1 MNGFISFIVNDFLTQ
16 PVILIGLL
24 ICIGYIMN
32 KESITKVITGTLS
45 AMVSIQMVIFGGG
58 QFTSIFKPITTAV
71 SNSFGI
77 QGYIMDSYAMKATT
91 QEALGSLFGLVGYV
105 FLIAFAVN
113 LVLVYFF
120 ILAVSQKQSVSS
132 LQVMP
137 VLRIHKL
144 FYGSF

>member
-45 AMVSIQMVIFGGG
+45 AMVGIQMVIFGGG

-77 QGYIMDSYAMKATT
+77 QGYIMDSYAI
-91 QEALGSLFGLVGYV
+91 EGHNSGSLG
-105 FLIAFAVN
+105 
-113 LVLVYFF
+113 
-120 ILAVSQKQSVSS
+120 QSVWSCRLCIPDRFRS
-132 LQVMP
+132 ESGAC
-137 VLRIHKL
+137 L
-144 FYGSF
+144 FWPFYKSKGYLPYR